1 MSGLISGAVERD
13 HTTAQFNNSVITPET
28 REECLIF
35 QLYVYHH
42 VIFSFCNIC
51 DHFWA
56 QFHVISLCVPLDLSS
71 GLPDETPGTNAIK
84 LFAAVS
90 YDFL

>member
-1 MSGLISGAVERD
+1 MLSVNNHRTAVERD
-13 HTTAQFNNSVITPET
+13 QINNSVITPET
-28 REECLIF
+28 RDEGLIF
-35 QLYVYHH
+35 VLSVSHH
-42 VIFSFCNIC
+42 VIFSFCYIC

-56 QFHVISLCVPLDLSS
+56 QFHVISLCVPLALSS
-71 GLPDETPGTNAIK
+71 GLPEETPGTNAIK